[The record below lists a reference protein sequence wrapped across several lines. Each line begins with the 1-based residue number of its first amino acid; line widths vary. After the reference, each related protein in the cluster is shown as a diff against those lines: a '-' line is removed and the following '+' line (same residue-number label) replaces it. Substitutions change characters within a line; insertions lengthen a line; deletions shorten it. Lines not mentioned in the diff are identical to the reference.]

1 MIIYNPSN
9 WYWYVSGDQTK
20 AFSSKSGDYV
30 QSTDE
35 TFQAWLTAGGVPT
48 PIDTEANLGVVL
60 SPFMLRPVAA
70 GVLAGYLDDQSNDV
84 VIKKIFKLLFQMKN
98 DILALQGKQ
107 PITAAQAKAYV
118 RSML

>member
-1 MIIYNPSN
+1 MITYDPSD
-9 WYWYVSGDQTK
+9 WYWYVAGDQTK

-30 QSTDE
+30 PLSDE
-35 TFQAWLTAGGVPT
+35 TFQAWLTSGGVPT
-48 PIDTEANLGVVL
+48 NIDTESNLGAVL
-60 SPFMLRPVAA
+60 SPNMLRPIAA
-70 GVLAGYLDDQSNDV
+70 GVLAGYIEDQANDV
-84 VIKKIFKLLFQMKN
+84 VIKKIFKLMFQMKN